1 MQQIIIQMFFTIL
14 VSIYCF
20 IKLLQLKKPKR
31 TISKLLLI
39 IYTIVI
45 PLIIF
50 VVRLHLPYLNIPIL
64 IITLFLLMQYI
75 YKAPTL
81 QTLIGILYSTGIAY
95 ALHFICAV
103 TLFSIIEICLRLPTN
118 NMFVMQIL
126 VSLTQLISCILL
138 FKIKRFKDGM
148 PFLKKEY
155 HITTGIISSIIIL
168 TLTML
173 ISNNNGELALII
185 PFICILFFAIFIY
198 VFWKNHLRQVYDK
211 NQADKREDYLNHEIE
226 QLRKEKEILSKLVH
240 RDNKLIPALEMTVRD
255 YVNNYSDTPN
265 SQNIIEQLDNLTSER
280 KGIIKNSS
288 YKNICRTGFVGIDSM
303 INYMYTK
310 AQDENIEFNF
320 ILVGDLSEHIDSTI
334 SISDFDSILG
344 DLIENAIIA
353 TKFNNGK
360 HVLVIISTSPLSI
373 EVYDSGAPFD
383 IKVLANLG
391 LKRIT
396 THKEFGSGIGLT
408 SIYEF
413 GYKYNYSLTIN
424 EYKIDDPKY
433 TKAVSIE
440 FGNVREYCFITE
452 RSYKELKPLLRRED
466 ITIKMPAKS

>member
-1 MQQIIIQMFFTIL
+1 MEHLIIKYFFIIL
-14 VSIYCF
+14 TSIHCYTRLLSLKKLKYSSSKLVLFSYTLVCSLLLYVVRCFVPYLSIY
-20 IKLLQLKKPKR
+20 
-31 TISKLLLI
+31 
-39 IYTIVI
+39 
-45 PLIIF
+45 
-50 VVRLHLPYLNIPIL
+50 IL
-64 IITLFLLMQYI
+64 IITLFFVLKYI
-75 YKAPTL
+75 YKTDSL
-81 QTLIGILYSTGIAY
+81 LTISTILYSLGIAY
-95 ALHFICAV
+95 GSYF
-103 TLFSIIEICLRLPTN
+103 LFTIIITFMINILLRIPTSN
-118 NMFVMQIL
+118 IYILQIL

-173 ISNNNGELALII
+173 ISNNNGELALIV

-255 YVNNYSDTPN
+255 YVNNYGDTPN

-320 ILVGDLSEHIDSTI
+320 ILVGDLSEHIYSTI